1 MGATGKQVAVLP
13 AQVGHLRLDTA
24 KQLDCSPDSKQ
35 EELSGISQRLLL
47 GSSLNLGGSSLD
59 STCPCLMETAVAQLL
74 VLFELLVYKHVSI
87 LPYLHKVNFPELD

>member
-24 KQLDCSPDSKQ
+24 KQLDCSPVSKQ
-35 EELSGISQRLLL
+35 EELSGISQRLPLE
-47 GSSLNLGGSSLD
+47 SSLNLDESSLD
-59 STCPCLMETAVAQLL
+59 SACLMETAVAELL
-74 VLFELLVYKHVSI
+74 VLFELLVCKHVSI